1 MKLTEAEIQHLKKR
15 TNTELVLSDPKPV
28 LDDLGIWYKE
38 LGNTSYQLNVRNER
52 TPSAYISLKN
62 GKWNYK
68 DFGNGSNG
76 NIVNVVMDYAQLPFK
91 EALNYSLQKM
101 GIPNY
106 LSDALSNQNATNIK
120 IPQETRERLK
130 ELRES
135 NKEREKSTAISK
147 VVSTYEVETNQ
158 LAVDYLKSR
167 GIEKIPPNFKVI
179 NGEYTNKHGEVKR
192 AYGVGILT
200 QNGGADI
207 HFLKKIGDLKTMTF
221 GEKDITFLK
230 KENSNKVAIFE
241 SKMDYASAYQQMP
254 INDVNVIIA
263 NSTSNAHK
271 VAELLKQQGLDNV
284 MFFNQNDLAGYKFV
298 IDISKEAGINDFK
311 NIQYDV
317 IEEYKKDVNDLLIN
331 DKKIANRIETSELL
345 KFEKIYNSLEVL
357 KNIQKDLEKP
367 RITRDDLKHANNV
380 NVNQST
386 EQDKGYER

>member
-1 MKLTEAEIQHLKKR
+1 MKLSEAEIQHLKKR

-68 DFGNGSNG
+68 DFGNGNNG
-76 NIVNVVMDYAQLPFK
+76 NIVNIVMDYAQLSFK
-91 EALNYSLQKM
+91 EALDYSLQKM

-106 LSDALSNQNATNIK
+106 LSDALNNQKATNIK

-130 ELRES
+130 TLRES

-147 VVSTYEVETNQ
+147 VVSTYELETNQ
-158 LAVDYLKSR
+158 LAVDYLRSR

-179 NGEYTNKHGEVKR
+179 NGEYMNKHGEVKR

-230 KENSNKVAIFE
+230 NKTSDKVAIFE

-271 VAELLKQQGLDNV
+271 VAKLLKQEGLDNV

-298 IDISKEAGINDFK
+298 IDISKEANINDFK
-311 NIQYDV
+311 NITYDV
-317 IEEYKKDVNDLLIN
+317 IEEYKKDVNDLLVN
-331 DKKIANRIETSELL
+331 DEKIADRIETSHLL

-380 NVNQST
+380 NVNRSI